1 MTEDRQR
8 LHPVE
13 ETLLELDAD
22 ERAGLFGRT
31 QIDSRRLLMQPV
43 RLGSRRLVFRAL
55 PAAAAAVIA
64 VGVWTWM
71 FRVEL
76 AELRRDNGASSGAVA
91 DVPTKHYR
99 NFYDCHHGP
108 TGELVSGCRGQDYDA
123 DGNVDLADFAAYQLA
138 YADSTR

>member
-1 MTEDRQR
+1 M
-8 LHPVE
+8 
-13 ETLLELDAD
+13 ELDAG

-31 QIDSRRLLMQPV
+31 QIDSRRLLRQPV

-71 FRVEL
+71 FRAEL
-76 AELRRDNGASSGAVA
+76 AELRRNNGVSSGAVA

-99 NFYDCHHGP
+99 NFYDCHNGP